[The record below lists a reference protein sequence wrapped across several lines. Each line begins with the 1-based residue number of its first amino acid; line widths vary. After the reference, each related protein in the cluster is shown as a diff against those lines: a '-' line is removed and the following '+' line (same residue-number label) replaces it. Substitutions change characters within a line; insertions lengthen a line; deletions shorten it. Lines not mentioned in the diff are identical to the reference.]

1 MDCHINTPCITCGKL
16 IRKSRTGLC
25 VDCYNKSQQKNI
37 SRCKICLKRI
47 RNDSS
52 TGLCLEHYKLIKP
65 PYKRKPTII
74 IKKSH
79 NKQTRCNKCGKQI
92 RHAGLCSTCTYL
104 ERAKRQIEIKKK
116 QAERTFTP
124 NTHADKLSKNYNP
137 SPCLKGVSTAEE
149 QIYIACQKGGID
161 HEREKIFIYKFSV
174 EKYEE
179 KQTEEA

>member
-37 SRCKICLKRI
+37 SRCKICQKRI

-92 RHAGLCSTCTYL
+92 RKAGLCSTCLYL
-104 ERAKRQIEIKKK
+104 ENAKRLIEVKKNHEAK
-116 QAERTFTP
+116 LTKTQT
-124 NTHADKLSKNYNP
+124 DKSGRNYNP
-137 SPCLKGVSTAEE
+137 SPCLKSPSGYHRWLINSSNIGTCFYCDHSEKMAE
-149 QIYIACQKGGID
+149 ID
-161 HEREKIFIYKFSV
+161 AKKFIKSY
-174 EKYEE
+174 
-179 KQTEEA
+179 A